1 MVALCFFS
9 TSRQTS
15 SVIWVVAMAGL
26 IGCRDEVAKRPL
38 RGDKRERKAL
48 RQEARGIIAEGR
60 PEARE
65 FRDRHGNLRIGLIP
79 EATRTYQ
86 PREMQALKLGGFNI
100 RRYPWANYEE
110 ALQTPKSA
118 R

>member
-1 MVALCFFS
+1 LDVATRS
-9 TSRQTS
+9 PRGHYAAIRGNVRQ
-15 SVIWVVAMAGL
+15 
-26 IGCRDEVAKRPL
+26 
-38 RGDKRERKAL
+38 L

>member
-1 MVALCFFS
+1 
-9 TSRQTS
+9 
-15 SVIWVVAMAGL
+15 MAGL
-26 IGCRDEVAKRPL
+26 IGCRDEVAKRPV

-48 RQEARGIIAEGR
+48 RKEARGIIAEGQ

-65 FRDRHGNLRIGLIP
+65 FRDRHGNLRLGLIP

-86 PREMQALKLGGFNI
+86 PREMQALKLGGFITSDAIHAPTTRKPCNHPSQRDDHGV
-100 RRYPWANYEE
+100 RRPLRTWW
-110 ALQTPKSA
+110 

>member
-1 MVALCFFS
+1 
-9 TSRQTS
+9 
-15 SVIWVVAMAGL
+15 MAGL
-26 IGCRDEVAKRPL
+26 IGCRDEVANRPV
-38 RGDKRERKAL
+38 RAEKRERKAL

-65 FRDRHGNLRIGLIP
+65 FRDRHGNLRLGLIP

-100 RRYPWANYEE
+100 RRYPRANYEK
-110 ALQTPKSA
+110 ALQPPKSA